1 MAEEEIT
8 LNFSYNQEKESI
20 HCHKKDKIKNM
31 FEVFCK
37 IKQIDLNSVY
47 FLCGGDQIKNQE
59 QTFEQLGKKTNV
71 FSFIVVP
78 LPKKVWI
85 IFSHSKDVDKEEK
98 DGEDRFDD
106 IFSDYARK
114 KKININ
120 KLMFKYKGNEID
132 LTKTKTINEFL
143 KSNIDELYSN
153 KKPETSYEE
162 MNETTEE
169 MNETMKEKKNEKENE
184 NASETIYSMK
194 IDKDPKIPIDVIDVP
209 FWPTFYKNHKSL
221 IITLI
226 TILTIIIIAG
236 ITTLIVL
243 LLKGGSNKGSDSFSL
258 YPIPD
263 DYFLKATYIS
273 EAGENV
279 RLISDIYN
287 LNKIKKMTIDG
298 KTVKATK
305 NYTFNHDGEHIIYFS
320 FNNFTFDSYI
330 SQGGWIFSG
339 IENLKYVEFSDYTK
353 VYPDV
358 SFEGMFNNC
367 KNLESV
373 DLSQIKIYYADF
385 QNNFVQKNDKYYYY
399 INGYFDYL
407 NSMEYMFNNCTSLKS
422 LNFDFKI
429 NDNSNDCIKI
439 KRQKFMFN
447 NCISLTYISISSL
460 CFY

>member
-20 HCHKKDKIKNM
+20 HCHIKDKIKNM

-153 KKPETSYEE
+153 KKPENSYEE

-169 MNETMKEKKNEKENE
+169 MNETMKEKKK
-184 NASETIYSMK
+184 
-194 IDKDPKIPIDVIDVP
+194 
-209 FWPTFYKNHKSL
+209 
-221 IITLI
+221 
-226 TILTIIIIAG
+226 
-236 ITTLIVL
+236 
-243 LLKGGSNKGSDSFSL
+243 
-258 YPIPD
+258 
-263 DYFLKATYIS
+263 
-273 EAGENV
+273 
-279 RLISDIYN
+279 
-287 LNKIKKMTIDG
+287 
-298 KTVKATK
+298 
-305 NYTFNHDGEHIIYFS
+305 
-320 FNNFTFDSYI
+320 
-330 SQGGWIFSG
+330 
-339 IENLKYVEFSDYTK
+339 
-353 VYPDV
+353 
-358 SFEGMFNNC
+358 
-367 KNLESV
+367 
-373 DLSQIKIYYADF
+373 
-385 QNNFVQKNDKYYYY
+385 
-399 INGYFDYL
+399 
-407 NSMEYMFNNCTSLKS
+407 
-422 LNFDFKI
+422 
-429 NDNSNDCIKI
+429 
-439 KRQKFMFN
+439 
-447 NCISLTYISISSL
+447 
-460 CFY
+460 